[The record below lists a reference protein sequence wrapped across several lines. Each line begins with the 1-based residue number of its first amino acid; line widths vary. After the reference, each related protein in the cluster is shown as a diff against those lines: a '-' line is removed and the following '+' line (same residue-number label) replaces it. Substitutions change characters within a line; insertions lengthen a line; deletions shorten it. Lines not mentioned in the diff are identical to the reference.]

1 MSIPLLILFID
12 SIPYQFS
19 YWCSLC
25 SHRLHTRVTTITNQ
39 RIKDITVLQM
49 NCLLCGQMF
58 VHLGCVSSL
67 CCDQCWAITQRK
79 YMPQISIW
87 CCHWIF
93 FNYINLPKLNDEQ
106 IVVLDSSLPMS
117 EFHKALQRLPTKGSG
132 PKGDQAVLQRSLS
145 YISTSFFQNG
155 HTLIMYSAFICKW
168 NWAVAEWK
176 SWSFAWL
183 KKWANDDR

>member
-1 MSIPLLILFID
+1 MHLENFNHGNKSERKKIKIKK
-12 SIPYQFS
+12 STVYS
-19 YWCSLC
+19 
-25 SHRLHTRVTTITNQ
+25 
-39 RIKDITVLQM
+39 IKDSTENVTHDPQQINKYFKKFYKPL
-49 NCLLCGQMF
+49 
-58 VHLGCVSSL
+58 
-67 CCDQCWAITQRK
+67 

-106 IVVLDSSLPMS
+106 IVVLDSSLSMS

>member
-79 YMPQISIW
+79 VMYYSHKHYTFIKCNAVHYWFIMTMYQYKPGATVPHTNTVKGRQ
-87 CCHWIF
+87 
-93 FNYINLPKLNDEQ
+93 ETQ
-106 IVVLDSSLPMS
+106 MS
-117 EFHKALQRLPTKGSG
+117 ETHSHVLSLFQLKTKRRNH
-132 PKGDQAVLQRSLS
+132 V
-145 YISTSFFQNG
+145 N
-155 HTLIMYSAFICKW
+155 
-168 NWAVAEWK
+168 
-176 SWSFAWL
+176 
-183 KKWANDDR
+183 

>member
-79 YMPQISIW
+79 VMYYSHKHYTFIKCNAVHYLISQW
-87 CCHWIF
+87 R
-93 FNYINLPKLNDEQ
+93 KLF
-106 IVVLDSSLPMS
+106 ITLLITLLSSYSIKWPETRWFIMTMYQYKPGATVPHTNTVKGRQETQMS
-117 EFHKALQRLPTKGSG
+117 ETHSHVPSLFQLKTKRRNH
-132 PKGDQAVLQRSLS
+132 V
-145 YISTSFFQNG
+145 N
-155 HTLIMYSAFICKW
+155 
-168 NWAVAEWK
+168 
-176 SWSFAWL
+176 
-183 KKWANDDR
+183 

>member
-12 SIPYQFS
+12 SIPNQFS

-79 YMPQISIW
+79 VMYYSHNNTFIKCNAVHYLISQWRKLFITLLITLLSSYSIKW
-87 CCHWIF
+87 PETRWFIMTSTS
-93 FNYINLPKLNDEQ
+93 INLGLQSHTPTQSKVDKRLRCPK
-106 IVVLDSSLPMS
+106 
-117 EFHKALQRLPTKGSG
+117 
-132 PKGDQAVLQRSLS
+132 
-145 YISTSFFQNG
+145 
-155 HTLIMYSAFICKW
+155 HTHTFSACS
-168 NWAVAEWK
+168 N
-176 SWSFAWL
+176 
-183 KKWANDDR
+183 